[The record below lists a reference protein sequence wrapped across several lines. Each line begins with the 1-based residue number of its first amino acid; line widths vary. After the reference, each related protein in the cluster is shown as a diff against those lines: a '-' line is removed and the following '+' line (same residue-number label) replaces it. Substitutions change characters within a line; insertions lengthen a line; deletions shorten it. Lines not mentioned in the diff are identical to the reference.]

1 MNAKFFGQYLLEK
14 GKITAQQLVD
24 AVESQKSVHTPLGAL
39 AIEKEILAAG
49 QVQKIHDEQRR
60 TDRRFGELAVSMG
73 FITHPQLIELIEV
86 QASRK
91 VLLGEVLVSKGFVDL
106 EELEKELRTYQQEQE
121 RISAEVSAFF
131 NQVLHRDIV
140 ENFTDLTMK
149 MFTRFVNQTM
159 KIELCEMGK
168 DKVKLYDWT
177 VAQKIQGDGVEF
189 TSLLCVPTDFLLQMA
204 SSMLNQPITKEN
216 EVVIDAA
223 KEFMNITNGNS
234 CAKLSGYGL
243 SLRMTPPEVY
253 ETARNPY
260 PAGKANEAV
269 CVHLIS
275 PDTSLDIA
283 FEF

>member
-39 AIEKEILAAG
+39 AIEKEMLTAG
-49 QVQKIHDEQRR
+49 QVQKIHDEQKR

-73 FITHPQLIELIEV
+73 IMTHPQLIELIVV

-121 RISAEVSAFF
+121 RISAEVSSFF

-140 ENFTDLTMK
+140 ENFTDLAMK
-149 MFTRFVNQTM
+149 MFTRFVKQAM
-159 KIELCEMGK
+159 KIDLCEMGK
-168 DKVKLYDWT
+168 DKVRLHDWA

-204 SSMLNQPITKEN
+204 SSMLDQPITKEN

-243 SLRMTPPEVY
+243 SLRMAPPEVY
-253 ETARNPY
+253 ETAKNPY
-260 PAGKANEAV
+260 PVEKANEAV

-275 PDTSLDIA
+275 PETSLDIA

>member
-14 GKITAQQLVD
+14 GKITAQQLID

-39 AIEKEILAAG
+39 AIEKEMLTAG
-49 QVQKIHDEQRR
+49 QVQKIHDEQKR
-60 TDRRFGELAVSMG
+60 TDRRFGELAVSLG
-73 FITHPQLIELIEV
+73 FMTHQQLIELIEV

-106 EELEKELRTYQQEQE
+106 EELEHELRTYQQEQE
-121 RISAEVSAFF
+121 KISAEISSFF
-131 NQVLHRDIV
+131 NKVLHRDIV

-149 MFTRFVNQTM
+149 MFTRFVKQVM

-168 DKVKLYDWT
+168 DKVKLYDWAVT
-177 VAQKIQGDGVEF
+177 QKIQGDGIEF
-189 TSLLCVPTDFLLQMA
+189 ASLLCVPTDFLLQMA

-223 KEFMNITNGNS
+223 KEFMNITNGNA

-243 SLRMTPPEVY
+243 NLRMVAPEVY
-253 ETARNPY
+253 ETAKNPY
-260 PAGKANEAV
+260 PVEKANEAV
-269 CVHLIS
+269 CVHLVS
-275 PDTSLDIA
+275 PETSLDMI